1 MRVIVYITRFI
12 DNHLTITSGGIHEP
26 QGCGRVIGI
35 RAQAD
40 QMSVPS
46 KRYGRASMNIPKKTV
61 ARRLSLEPS
70 SRNSLHRRILNQT
83 ITTRRSTPAR

>member
-1 MRVIVYITRFI
+1 MRVVVYITRFI
-12 DNHLTITSGGIHEP
+12 DNHLTITSGWF
-26 QGCGRVIGI
+26 IGI

-83 ITTRRSTPAR
+83 ITARRSTPAR